1 MAERPAA
8 FPDLPLLDELG
19 ASVREAALREERGAP
34 RRGSRGARA
43 RRPVRTLVLA
53 AAFFVLLI
61 AAAAAATMLVL
72 RGAVIPAPAPSAV
85 PAEMT
90 PQPGSA
96 DLLDLRADDPG
107 DGPAFALRLSRSA
120 TGLVC
125 TSVGQVRDDEFGVV
139 GLDEVFRVLPV
150 AVVDGCG
157 RVAPGAPLLGARV
170 FDAPKA
176 RDVRTVVHGVGGEAL
191 TSAVVEVGGERR
203 DLEVSQEGAF
213 LTVVRGYPEGARPLL
228 SLRYA
233 DGSTVQRRLGSGPR
247 VVADTDGLRAWS
259 LETSSVGNEPELCVR
274 FFSARQT
281 EESASAPVACG
292 LPTRSQYWFAAR
304 TLRTGERGFA
314 GLTPWRWDDGPPRT
328 AIWGRAGANVE
339 RIEVRG
345 PDSTVRPA
353 ISRGRGFVVVY
364 PPTVPAGSVE
374 VTFFL
379 EDGSVRRHRGSTN
392 LVAPPGEAPFQE
404 TP

>member
-8 FPDLPLLDELG
+8 FPDLPILDELG
-19 ASVREAALREERGAP
+19 ASVRDAALREERGAP

-43 RRPVRTLVLA
+43 GRPARTLVLA
-53 AAFFVLLI
+53 AAFFVLLV
-61 AAAAAATMLVL
+61 AVAAAATMLVL

-96 DLLDLRADDPG
+96 DVLDLRADDPG

-120 TGLVC
+120 TGLLC

-139 GLDEVFRVLPV
+139 GLDEVFRVLPT

-157 RVAPGAPLLGARV
+157 QVAPGAPLLGARV

-176 RDVRTVVHGVGGEAL
+176 QDVRTVVHGVGGEAL
-191 TSAVVEVGGERR
+191 TSAVVEAGGERR
-203 DLEVSQEGAF
+203 ELEVSQEGVF
-213 LTVVRGYPEGARPLL
+213 LTVVPGYPEGATPLL
-228 SLRYA
+228 ELRYA

-247 VVADTDGLRAWS
+247 VVPDTDGLRGWS
-259 LETSSVGNEPELCVR
+259 LETSTVGNEPEVCVR

-314 GLTPWRWDDGPPRT
+314 GLTPWRWDDGPART

-345 PDSTVRPA
+345 TDGTLRPT
-353 ISRGRGFVVVY
+353 ISRGRGFLVVY
-364 PPTVPAGSVE
+364 PPTVLPESVE

-379 EDGSVRRHRGSTN
+379 EDGSVRRHRGSTD
-392 LVAPPGEAPFQE
+392 LVAPPGEAPSQE
-404 TP
+404 AP